1 MRGGALPHWH
11 SRRPACTSAGTSSSW
26 NPTLWTCVQG
36 CVSPAGRGALPC
48 SPGLPVVPAAAPSHG
63 PPCPPLLPAHES
75 SAPRPQSHTGA
86 NYFPDQRAVVSQAL
100 SLGLAFYWR
109 TAGLTSDVLD
119 QHVSNDKGSA
129 AHFSPNRTSGE
140 SSLAARKE
148 GSLTQ
153 TRKRT
158 VYGVRGLR
166 RRCPPVGGYRTP
178 AGRFPNTDF
187 RTVQG

>member
-48 SPGLPVVPAAAPSHG
+48 SPGRQHPPPPPPHVLHCSLPTRA
-63 PPCPPLLPAHES
+63 LL
-75 SAPRPQSHTGA
+75 RGLRVT
-86 NYFPDQRAVVSQAL
+86 RALIIFQIRGRLSQAL
-100 SLGLAFYWR
+100 SLDLAFYWR